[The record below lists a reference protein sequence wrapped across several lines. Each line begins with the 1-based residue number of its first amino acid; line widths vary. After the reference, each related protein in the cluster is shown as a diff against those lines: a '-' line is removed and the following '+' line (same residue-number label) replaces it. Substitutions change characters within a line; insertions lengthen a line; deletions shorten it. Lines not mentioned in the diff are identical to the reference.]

1 MSRGSFTDTQRDAEK
16 YRLLVRALRHATMV
30 VRAMEEQD
38 RVDIREVLTKLLP
51 DVAAALG
58 AQKAFVIRQINPTVA
73 DQPEVEMESVYP
85 PEEMKIERGTA
96 SPLLQSVLLDGRPRV
111 LDTLDDEEPKPILGL
126 EFFNATSAILV
137 RVQIIDQVYIVGV
150 CNKRDRE
157 AGPFLAS
164 DRITLDNMLELI
176 AIGART
182 SEQRR
187 RELDSIEHIS
197 RIAAQGSPEAVAR
210 EIVQQAVR
218 LTRALYAELWAID
231 KHHNHLDFVTA
242 FHKQQPKWAPHQT
255 ILLLTDETL
264 GGYVAHHQQQR
275 YAPDVSKERH
285 YAQWGPAV
293 QSAFCVPLRL
303 NEQTLGVLF
312 VASEVLDGI
321 NREERRFIEQL
332 APHAAIALHN
342 ARLQEVRQQ
351 VITFL
356 QDVTNVLPLQE
367 QFALLLEQLPYY
379 VDTSN
384 LFLASYDTERNEIT
398 FPLAFERG
406 EPVAPAVKRPGQ
418 PYGPRQPGQRF
429 LSFPEWVLQHRKT
442 LLVENFA
449 TWPERYAI
457 EPRSRVDVK
466 SCLVVPLLRQ
476 ERIVGVLG
484 LRSFFADKGSFDE
497 YDKHFLEGIA
507 NHIAIVLDNSRRYD
521 AALLDLR
528 RANDELQLRIQELK
542 AVSTFQQRISDL
554 NAEEEEIEN
563 IYTEAL
569 HAMAGVGINISNMYI
584 ALYDQQRQQISFPL
598 AYEEGRRL
606 TAAEKAQTALY
617 RTAPLGEHGSV
628 AEWVMKMWQLARKRN
643 ALVVN
648 YDFKQWA
655 RRQGIRI
662 FPTNTK
668 AWLGAP
674 MIFNE
679 QLVGVIGLRSTSEEE
694 IFKESHLELLEIIA
708 SQAAIAITNAR
719 LYAASQGQIKEL
731 QALNAAAGAI
741 TRAGVERDAVLQTIL
756 EQAINATGAFFG
768 TLQLA
773 EGDHLQ
779 FITAWP
785 LEEREKLWASYGRMP
800 LNGPGLTVRTF
811 NRNDAQ
817 LVPDVKQDP
826 DFLDYTGCTGSA
838 LVVVLRRS
846 GENGRQPIGVLNVEH
861 AEVGRLTETHRK
873 TLIALA
879 NLAAVA
885 IENADQAV
893 QLSRSNAIAIMG
905 AWGADIVHDIHR
917 EVAVVRLA
925 LATLRLDEMM
935 PRLLLLNHLQEI
947 DQAVS
952 NLVMPVLPEQLPEP
966 GRARERQDIA
976 IADAVI
982 RAETE
987 QLQRSHAGVRLE
999 LALNCPQV
1007 WIQMHELWLR
1017 RLLRHL
1023 VKNAIR
1029 ANVQAATPFTV
1040 QISTSQQGGMVEL
1053 CVRDNGRGV
1062 RPEIAALLFNRPI
1075 PHTSGPGNNERSDER
1090 FGRGLLLVRHI
1101 VELHGGHVWLKD
1113 NIPGEN
1119 VCFAFTIPEATT
1131 TELVFNR

>member
-1 MSRGSFTDTQRDAEK
+1 MSRSSFSDTQRDAEK
-16 YRLLVRALRHATMV
+16 YRLLVRALRHATTV

-58 AQKAFVIRQINPTVA
+58 AQKAFVIRQISPTSTG
-73 DQPEVEMESVYP
+73 QPMVEMESVYP
-85 PEEMKIERGTA
+85 PEEMKIERGMA
-96 SPLLQSVLLDGRPRV
+96 SPLLQSVLQDGQARV
-111 LDTLDDEEPKPILGL
+111 IDTLGDEEPKPILGL

-137 RVQIIDQVYIVGV
+137 RVQIIDQIYIVGV
-150 CNKRDRE
+150 CNKRDRQD
-157 AGPFLAS
+157 GPFLAS

-197 RIAAQGSPEAVAR
+197 RIAAQGSPAAVAN

-218 LTRALYAELWAID
+218 LTRTLYAELWAID

-242 FHKQQPKWAPHQT
+242 FHKQQPKWTPQQT
-255 ILLLTDETL
+255 ILLLTDETM
-264 GGYVAHHQQQR
+264 GGYVAYHQQQL
-275 YAPDVSKERH
+275 YAADVTKEHH
-285 YAQWGPAV
+285 YAQWGSGV
-293 QSAFCVPLRL
+293 QSAFCVPLRF

-312 VASEVLDGI
+312 VASAVIDGI
-321 NREERRFIEQL
+321 NRDERRFIEQL

-367 QFALLLEQLPYY
+367 QFALLLEQLPHY

-384 LFLASYDTERNEIT
+384 LFLAIYDNERNEIS

-406 EPVAPAVKRPGQ
+406 EPVAQALKQRGQ
-418 PYGPRQPGQRF
+418 PYGPRQPGQRY
-429 LSFPEWVLQHRKT
+429 LSFPEWVLQHRQT

-449 TWPERYAI
+449 TWRERYAV

-528 RANDELQLRIQELK
+528 RANDELQLRIQEFK

-554 NAEEEEIEN
+554 NAEEEEIES

-569 HAMAGVGINISNMYI
+569 YAMAGVGINISNMYI
-584 ALYDQQRQQISFPL
+584 ALYDQQRQQITFPL
-598 AYEEGRRL
+598 AYEEDRRL
-606 TAAEKAQTALY
+606 SEAEKAQSELY
-617 RTAPLGEHGSV
+617 RTAPFGQHGSV
-628 AEWVMKMWQLARKRN
+628 AEWVMKMWQLARRRN
-643 ALVVN
+643 AMLIN
-648 YDFKQWA
+648 YDFKHWA
-655 RRQGIRI
+655 RRQGIRT

-679 QLVGVIGLRSTSEEE
+679 QLVGMIGLRSSSEEE
-694 IFKESHLELLEIIA
+694 VFKESHLELLEIIA

-719 LYAASQGQIKEL
+719 LYAESQGQIKEL
-731 QALNAAAGAI
+731 RALNAAAEAI

-768 TLQLA
+768 TMQLV
-773 EGDHLQ
+773 EGDHLK

-785 LEEREKLWASYGRMP
+785 LAEREKLWASYGRMP
-800 LNGPGLTVRTF
+800 LNGPGLTVYAY
-811 NRNDAQ
+811 NQNDAQ
-817 LVPDVKQDP
+817 LVPDVKQNP
-826 DFLDYTGCTGSA
+826 YYLDYTGRTGSA
-838 LVVVLRRS
+838 LVVILRRS
-846 GENGRQPIGVLNVEH
+846 GENGQQPIGILNVEH
-861 AEVGRLTETHRK
+861 AEVGRLTETHRR

-885 IENADQAV
+885 IENADQAA

-925 LATLRLDEMM
+925 LATLRLEESL
-935 PRLLLLNHLQEI
+935 PRTLLLNRLQEI

-966 GRARERQDIA
+966 GRARERHDIA

-982 RAETE
+982 RAEVE
-987 QLQRSHAGVRLE
+987 QLQRSHARTQFE
-999 LALNCPQV
+999 LTLTCPRV

-1029 ANVQAATPFTV
+1029 ANGNEPTPLTVRIGTVRQA
-1040 QISTSQQGGMVEL
+1040 GMVEL
-1053 CVRDNGRGV
+1053 WVCDNGCGV
-1062 RPEIAALLFNRPI
+1062 RPEIATLLFNRPI
-1075 PHTSGPGNNERSDER
+1075 PHSNERSDER

-1101 VELHGGHVWLKD
+1101 VELHGGQVWLKE
-1113 NIPGEN
+1113 NVPGES
-1119 VCFAFTIPEATT
+1119 VCFAFSIPEATST
-1131 TELVFNR
+1131 DLVFSR

>member
-1 MSRGSFTDTQRDAEK
+1 MSRSSFSDTQRDAEK
-16 YRLLVRALRHATMV
+16 YRLLVRALRHATTV

-58 AQKAFVIRQINPTVA
+58 AQKAFVIRQIRSTVSG
-73 DQPEVEMESVYP
+73 QPEVEMESVYP
-85 PEEMKIERGTA
+85 PEEMKIERGPA
-96 SPLLQSVLLDGRPRV
+96 SPLLQSVLRDGQARV
-111 LDTLDDEEPKPILGL
+111 IDTLGDEEPKPILGL
-126 EFFNATSAILV
+126 EFFDATSAILV

-150 CNKRDRE
+150 CNKRHRE
-157 AGPFLAS
+157 DGPFLAS

-197 RIAAQGSPEAVAR
+197 RIAAQGSPEAVAK

-218 LTRALYAELWAID
+218 LTRALYAELWAIN
-231 KHHNHLDFVTA
+231 KHHNHLTFVTA
-242 FHKQQPKWAPHQT
+242 FHKQAPKWMPHQSV
-255 ILLLTDETL
+255 LLLNEATM

-275 YAPDVSKERH
+275 YAPDVTKERH

-293 QSAFCVPLRL
+293 QSAFCVPLRF

-312 VASEVLDGI
+312 VASEVIDGI
-321 NREERRFIEQL
+321 NRDERRFIEQL

-351 VITFL
+351 AITFL
-356 QDVTNVLPLQE
+356 QDVTNVLPLKA
-367 QFALLLEQLPYY
+367 QFALLLEQLPNY
-379 VDTSN
+379 VNTSN
-384 LFLASYDTERNEIT
+384 LFLATYDTERNEIS

-406 EPVAPAVKRPGQ
+406 EPVAPELKQRGQ
-418 PYGPRQPGQRF
+418 PYGPRQPGQRY
-429 LSFPEWVLQHRKT
+429 LSFPEWVLQHRQT

-449 TWPERYAI
+449 TWHERYAI

-476 ERIVGVLG
+476 DRIVGVLG

-497 YDKHFLEGIA
+497 YDKQFLEGIA

-521 AALLDLR
+521 AALVELR
-528 RANDELQLRIQELK
+528 HANDELQLRIQELK

-554 NAEEEEIEN
+554 NAEEDEIES

-584 ALYDQQRQQISFPL
+584 ALYNQQRQQITFPL

-606 TAAEKAQTALY
+606 TEAEKAQTELY
-617 RTAPLGEHGSV
+617 RTTAFGQHGSV
-628 AEWVMKMWQLARKRN
+628 AEWVMKMWQLARRRE
-643 ALVVN
+643 ARLIN

-679 QLVGVIGLRSTSEEE
+679 QLVGMIGLRSATEEE
-694 IFKESHLELLEIIA
+694 IFKESHKELLEIIA

-719 LYAASQGQIKEL
+719 LYAESQGQIKEL
-731 QALNAAAGAI
+731 RALNAAAGAI
-741 TRAGVERDAVLQTIL
+741 TSAGVERDAVLQTIL
-756 EQAINATGAFFG
+756 EQAVSATGAFFG
-768 TLQLA
+768 TMQLA
-773 EGDHLQ
+773 EGDHLK

-800 LNGPGLTVRTF
+800 LNGPGLTVRAY
-811 NRNDAQ
+811 NQNDAK

-826 DFLDYTGCTGSA
+826 AFLDYTGRTGSA
-838 LVVVLRRS
+838 LAVVLRRS
-846 GENGRQPIGVLNVEH
+846 GENGQQPIGVLNVEH
-861 AEVGRLTETHRK
+861 AEVGRLTETHRR

-885 IENADQAV
+885 IENADQAA

-925 LATLRLDEMM
+925 LATLRLDETL
-935 PRLLLLNHLQEI
+935 PRSLLLSHLQEI

-976 IADAVI
+976 VADAVI
-982 RAETE
+982 SAEVE
-987 QLQRSHAGVRLE
+987 QLRRSHARTTFE
-999 LALNCPQV
+999 LALSCPRL

-1029 ANVQAATPFTV
+1029 ANADAPTPLTVRIGTMRQA
-1040 QISTSQQGGMVEL
+1040 GMVEL
-1053 CVRDNGRGV
+1053 WVCDNGRGV

-1075 PHTSGPGNNERSDER
+1075 PQSNQQSDER

-1101 VELHGGHVWLKD
+1101 VELHGGQVWLKE
-1113 NIPGEN
+1113 NVPGEN
-1119 VCFAFTIPEATT
+1119 VCFAFSIPEATAT
-1131 TELVFNR
+1131 ALVFSR

>member
-1 MSRGSFTDTQRDAEK
+1 MSRSSFSDTQRDAEK
-16 YRLLVRALRHATMV
+16 YRLLVRALRHATTV

-38 RVDIREVLTKLLP
+38 RVDIRDVLTKLLP

-58 AQKAFVIRQINPTVA
+58 AQKAFVIRQLHPTVA
-73 DQPEVEMESVYP
+73 GQPEVEMESVYP
-85 PEEMKIERGTA
+85 PEEAKIERGMA
-96 SPLLQSVLLDGRPRV
+96 SPLLQSVLRDGRPRV
-111 LDTLDDEEPKPILGL
+111 IDSLDDEEPKPILGL
-126 EFFNATSAILV
+126 EFFDATSAILV

-150 CNKRDRE
+150 CNKLDRE

-197 RIAAQGSPEAVAR
+197 RIAAQGSPEAVAK

-218 LTRALYAELWAID
+218 LTRAIYAELWAIN
-231 KHHNHLDFVTA
+231 KHHNHLTFVTA
-242 FHKQQPKWAPHQT
+242 FHRQQPQWRPYKSV
-255 ILLLTDETL
+255 LLLNDETM

-275 YAPDVSKERH
+275 YAPDVTKEQH
-285 YAQWGPAV
+285 YAQWGLAV
-293 QSAFCVPLRL
+293 QSAFCVPLRF

-312 VASEVLDGI
+312 VASEVSDGI
-321 NREERRFIEQL
+321 NRDERRFIEQL

-351 VITFL
+351 AITFL
-356 QDVTNVLPLQE
+356 QDVTNVLPVKE

-379 VDTSN
+379 VNTSN
-384 LFLASYDTERNEIT
+384 LFLATYDTERNEIT

-406 EPVAPAVKRPGQ
+406 EPVAAELKQRGQ
-418 PYGPRQPGQRF
+418 IYGPRQPGQRY

-476 ERIVGVLG
+476 ERVVGVLG

-497 YDKHFLEGIA
+497 YDKQFLEGIA

-521 AALLDLR
+521 AALVDLR
-528 RANDELQLRIQELK
+528 RANDELQLRIQEFK

-554 NAEEEEIEN
+554 NAEEDEIES

-584 ALYDQQRQQISFPL
+584 ALYDQPRQQITFPL

-606 TAAEKAQTALY
+606 TEAEKAQSELY
-617 RTAPLGEHGSV
+617 RTTPFGQHGSV
-628 AEWVMKMWQLARKRN
+628 AEWVMKMWQLARRRN
-643 ALVVN
+643 AMLIN

-655 RRQGIRI
+655 RRQGVRI

-679 QLVGVIGLRSTSEEE
+679 QLVGMIGLRSATEEE

-719 LYAASQGQIKEL
+719 LYAESQGQIKEL

-756 EQAINATGAFFG
+756 EQATNATGAFFG
-768 TLQLA
+768 TMQLV
-773 EGDHLQ
+773 EGDHLK

-785 LEEREKLWASYGRMP
+785 LTEREKLWASYGRMA
-800 LNGPGLTVRTF
+800 LDGPGLTVRAY
-811 NRNDAQ
+811 NQNDAL
-817 LVPDVKQDP
+817 LVPDVKQNP
-826 DFLDYTGCTGSA
+826 DFIDYTGRTGSA
-838 LVVVLRRS
+838 LAVVLRRS
-846 GENGRQPIGVLNVEH
+846 GENGQQPIGVLNVEH
-861 AEVGRLTETHRK
+861 AEVGRLTETHRR

-885 IENADQAV
+885 IENADQAA

-925 LATLRLDEMM
+925 LAILRMEETL
-935 PRLLLLNHLQEI
+935 PRSFLLNHLQEI

-966 GRARERQDIA
+966 GRARERQDVA
-976 IADAVI
+976 VADAVI
-982 RAETE
+982 RAEVE
-987 QLQRSHAGVRLE
+987 QLQRAHALVHFE
-999 LALNCPQV
+999 LALACPQLR
-1007 WIQMHELWLR
+1007 IQMHQLWLR

-1023 VKNAIR
+1023 VKNAVR
-1029 ANVQAATPFTV
+1029 ANAQRAATLT
-1040 QISTSQQGGMVEL
+1040 ISIGTRQQGDRIEIW
-1053 CVRDNGRGV
+1053 VRDNGHGV
-1062 RPEIAALLFNRPI
+1062 KPAIAAQLFNRPVL
-1075 PHTSGPGNNERSDER
+1075 HTNDQSDER

-1101 VELHGGHVWLKD
+1101 VELHGGQVALKE

-1119 VCFAFTIPEATT
+1119 VCFAFSVPVAVASD
-1131 TELVFNR
+1131 LLFSR